1 MTGEPIAGDS
11 IPRGH
16 DAVRVFEGA
25 RVLSGFADVF
35 ELERTR
41 TRPPVFR

>member
-1 MTGEPIAGDS
+1 MTGEPIAGTRFPAATTPCAS
-11 IPRGH
+11 SR
-16 DAVRVFEGA
+16 A

-41 TRPPVFR
+41 TRAPVFR